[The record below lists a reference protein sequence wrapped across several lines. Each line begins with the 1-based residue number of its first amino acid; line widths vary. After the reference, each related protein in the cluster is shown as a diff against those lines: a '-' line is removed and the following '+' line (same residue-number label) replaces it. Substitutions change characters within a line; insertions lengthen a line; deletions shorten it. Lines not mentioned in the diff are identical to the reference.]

1 MPARTG
7 EAYLTGLREQAAE
20 VYIHGERVPDVT
32 CHPALRNGA
41 LTLAGLYDMQHDPAL
56 RDDMTYVS
64 PSTGDQVGLSFIMP
78 QSIDDLQRRR
88 TMMRHW
94 ARTGCGMLGRAPDFM
109 NVTIMA
115 MAAAADFFAQNRPE
129 FKDNIRRYYEY
140 IRENDLVL
148 THTLVNLQRSRAP
161 LAGALEDRTD
171 VALSVVKET
180 DAGIVVRGPRILA
193 TLGPLADEIAVY
205 PAGNHQ
211 LSPEAQKRYSF
222 AFAVPCNTPGLK
234 FLCRESFDLGRSHFD
249 HPLGSRF
256 EEMDALVFFD
266 DVLVPWERVF
276 LLGDVEM
283 CNQLPAA
290 THRNNHSGHQVV
302 TKNVVKCEFIL
313 GLASL
318 MTRTLG
324 STQLTH
330 VQQMMSEL
338 IENLELTKAC
348 LRTAEVEAT
357 VDQWGVMCPSRVP
370 LQVARN
376 LFIRMYPRMMEIMHL
391 LGSSSLMAL
400 PTEADMKGPLAA
412 ELHAYLDTDT
422 ATAAE
427 RIRLFRLAWDVCCSA
442 FGSRQ
447 VLYERYFGGNTIQTS
462 VILDN
467 LYDKEPMTT
476 WVRNFLEQV

>member
-7 EAYLTGLREQAAE
+7 KAYLTGLREQAAE
-20 VYIHGERVPDVT
+20 VYIHGERVTDVT
-32 CHPALRNGA
+32 SHPALRNGA
-41 LTLAGLYDMQHDPAL
+41 RTLASLYDMQHDPAL
-56 RDDMTYVS
+56 RDEMTYES
-64 PSTGDQVGLSFIMP
+64 PTTGERVGLSFIMP
-78 QSIDDLQRRR
+78 QTIDDLEQRR

-94 ARTGCGMLGRAPDFM
+94 ARTGCGMLGRSPDFM
-109 NVTIMA
+109 NVTITA
-115 MAAAADFFAQNRPE
+115 MAAAADFFAENRPE
-129 FKDNIRRYYEY
+129 FKTNIQRYYAY
-140 IRENDLVL
+140 IREHDLVL
-148 THTLVNLQRSRAP
+148 THTLVNLQRTRTP
-161 LAGALEDRTD
+161 LPGALEDRTD
-171 VALSVVKET
+171 VALAVVKET
-180 DAGIVVRGPRILA
+180 DAGIVVRGPRVLA

-211 LSPEAQKRYSF
+211 LSPEAEKRYSF
-222 AFAVPCNTPGLK
+222 AFAIPCNTPGLK
-234 FLCRESFDLGRSHFD
+234 FLCRESVDLGRSHFD

-276 LLGDVEM
+276 LLGNVNM
-283 CNQLPAA
+283 CNQLP
-290 THRNNHSGHQVV
+290 TVTNRNNHSGHQVV

-313 GLASL
+313 GLANL
-318 MTRTLG
+318 MTHTLG

-330 VQQMMSEL
+330 VKQMMSEL
-338 IENLELTKAC
+338 IENLEITKAC

-357 VDQWGVMCPSRVP
+357 VDQWGVMCPARVP

-376 LFIRMYPRMMEIMHL
+376 LFIRMYPRMAEILHQ

-400 PTEADMKGPLAA
+400 PTEADLQGPLAA

-422 ATAAE
+422 ATAEE
-427 RIRLFRLAWDVCCSA
+427 RIRLFHLAWDVCCSA

-447 VLYERYFGGNTIQTS
+447 VLYERYFGGNALQTS
-462 VILDN
+462 VILDT

-476 WVRNFLEQV
+476 WVRNFLQQS